1 MEAHMQELGS
11 LEKIN
16 LRKAWKSEAKD
27 FTPWLGMRQNI
38 RLLGKTLRLDL
49 EVEAQEKEVGPF
61 RADILCKDTATNEWV
76 LVENQLERTDHTHL
90 GQLMT
95 YAAGLDAVTIVW
107 VAARFAE
114 EHRATLD
121 WLNSI
126 TEEKF
131 KFFGVEVELW
141 RIGES
146 AMAPKF
152 NVVSKPNDWSRS
164 VRDHARKMAELTE
177 TGRNQIAFWTA
188 FNEFMQD
195 SKTIRT
201 RKPAPQ
207 NWMYHPLGRSGFV
220 LCSIVSAWDSAA
232 NVAGGEIRAEFMI
245 DHPEASRYYELV
257 LARKD
262 KIEDALGESLVWYCQ
277 EGVNARRIFYRKAVD
292 IFDQEDWPNQFA
304 WLKEKLEKL
313 FDLLV
318 MIVPS
323 L

>member
-1 MEAHMQELGS
+1 MDKLGI
-11 LEKIN
+11 LEKVE
-16 LRKAWKSEAKD
+16 LRKAWKTEDRD
-27 FTPWLGMRQNI
+27 FTPWLAQEENI
-38 RLLGKTLRLDL
+38 HLLGSTLGLDL

-61 RADILCKDTATNEWV
+61 RADILCKDTATGEWV
-76 LVENQLERTDHTHL
+76 LVENQLDRTDHTHL

-95 YAAGLDAVTIVW
+95 YAAGLDAVTIAW

-126 TEEKF
+126 TEERF

-141 RIGES
+141 KIGGS
-146 AMAPKF
+146 PMAPKF
-152 NVVSKPNDWSRS
+152 NIVSKPNDWSRS
-164 VRDHARKMAELTE
+164 VRDRARSLAELSE

-188 FNEFMQD
+188 FGGFMRG

-207 NWMYHPLGRSGFV
+207 NWMYHTLGRSGFV

-232 NVAGGEIRAEFMI
+232 NASGGEIRAEFVI
-245 DHPEASRYYELV
+245 DHQEASRYYELV

-262 KIEDALGESLVWYCQ
+262 EIETALGEPLVWYNQ
-277 EGVNARRIFYRKAVD
+277 EGVNARRIFYRKTVD
-292 IFDQEDWPNQFA
+292 IFDQEGWPNQHE
-304 WLKEKLEKL
+304 WLREKLEKL
-313 FDLLV
+313 HGVFAPMVKNLDLE
-318 MIVPS
+318 
-323 L
+323 